1 MENSTMPINWYPGH
15 MAKTKRILTDQIKK
29 TDLVLELCDAR
40 LPHSSRNPVIRQ
52 LAAEKKTVVLLNKAD
67 LADINETEK
76 WLRKIRLDGTSAYA
90 IDSKRLRTKD
100 LIQIIQQAT
109 REAVE
114 KAQARGIRKTVKVM
128 VLGVPNVGKS
138 TLINALRGK
147 GIAQTGDRPGVTK
160 SNQWIR
166 ISPYLE
172 LMDTPGMLWPRLDD
186 QKAARRLCYIGSV
199 KDDIADIYMLAFS
212 LLEEL
217 KSCCP
222 EAVMSR
228 FHLDNIDP
236 EGQDLMDAANITA
249 NKNTIPFDQQK
260 PSVASGVRIGTP
272 AATTRGMKEEQMD
285 VIGKLI
291 VRLID
296 EGEAAVPECKK
307 EVLDLCEQFPLYP
320 GL

>member
-52 LAAEKKTVVLLNKAD
+52 LAAGKKTVVLLNKAD
-67 LADINETEK
+67 LADTNETEK
-76 WLRKIRLDGTSAYA
+76 WLRKIRLDGAAAYA
-90 IDSKRLRTKD
+90 IDSKKLKTKD
-100 LIQIIQQAT
+100 LIQIIQQST

-186 QKAARRLCYIGSV
+186 QKAAKRLCYIGSV
-199 KDDIADIYMLAFS
+199 KDDIADIYMLAVS

-228 FHLDNIDP
+228 FHLDNSDP
-236 EGQDLMDAANITA
+236 EGQDLMDAVC
-249 NKNTIPFDQQK
+249 KGRGWLLKGGEYDYD
-260 PSVASGVRIGTP
+260 R
-272 AATTRGMKEEQMD
+272 AARVVLDEFRG
-285 VIGKLI
+285 GKLGRI
-291 VRLID
+291 TLESAD
-296 EGEAAVPECKK
+296 SEKGEET
-307 EVLDLCEQFPLYP
+307 
-320 GL
+320 

>member
-52 LAAEKKTVVLLNKAD
+52 LAAGKKTVVLLNKAD
-67 LADINETEK
+67 LADTNETEK
-76 WLRKIRLDGTSAYA
+76 WLRKIRLDGAAAYA
-90 IDSKRLRTKD
+90 IDSKRLKTKD
-100 LIQIIQQAT
+100 LIQIIQQST

-186 QKAARRLCYIGSV
+186 QKAAKRLCYIGSV
-199 KDDIADIYMLAFS
+199 KDDIADIYMLAVS

-222 EAVMSR
+222 EAVMNR
-228 FHLDNIDP
+228 FHLDNTDP
-236 EGQDLMDAANITA
+236 EGQDLMDAVC
-249 NKNTIPFDQQK
+249 KGRGWLLKGGEYDYD
-260 PSVASGVRIGTP
+260 R
-272 AATTRGMKEEQMD
+272 AARVVLDEFRG
-285 VIGKLI
+285 GKLGRI
-291 VRLID
+291 TLESAD
-296 EGEAAVPECKK
+296 AEKGEET
-307 EVLDLCEQFPLYP
+307 
-320 GL
+320 

>member
-228 FHLDNIDP
+228 FHLDNTDP
-236 EGQDLMDAANITA
+236 EGQDLMDAVC
-249 NKNTIPFDQQK
+249 KGRGWLLKGGEYDYD
-260 PSVASGVRIGTP
+260 R
-272 AATTRGMKEEQMD
+272 AARVILDEFRG
-285 VIGKLI
+285 GKLGRI
-291 VRLID
+291 TLESAD
-296 EGEAAVPECKK
+296 AEKGKEA
-307 EVLDLCEQFPLYP
+307 
-320 GL
+320 

>member
-67 LADINETEK
+67 LADTNETEK
-76 WLRKIRLDGTSAYA
+76 WLRKIRLDGAAAYA
-90 IDSKRLRTKD
+90 IDSKKLKTKD
-100 LIQIIQQAT
+100 LIQIIQQST

-186 QKAARRLCYIGSV
+186 QKAAKRLCYIGSV
-199 KDDIADIYMLAFS
+199 KDDIADIYMLAVS

-236 EGQDLMDAANITA
+236 EGQDLMDAVC
-249 NKNTIPFDQQK
+249 KGRGWLLKGGEYDYD
-260 PSVASGVRIGTP
+260 R
-272 AATTRGMKEEQMD
+272 AARVILDEFRG
-285 VIGKLI
+285 GKLGRI
-291 VRLID
+291 TLESAD
-296 EGEAAVPECKK
+296 AEKGKEA
-307 EVLDLCEQFPLYP
+307 
-320 GL
+320 

>member
-236 EGQDLMDAANITA
+236 EGQDLMDAVC
-249 NKNTIPFDQQK
+249 KGRGWLLKGGEYDYDR
-260 PSVASGVRIGTP
+260 ASRVILDEF
-272 AATTRGMKEEQMD
+272 RG
-285 VIGKLI
+285 GKLGRI
-291 VRLID
+291 TLESAD
-296 EGEAAVPECKK
+296 AEKGKEA
-307 EVLDLCEQFPLYP
+307 
-320 GL
+320 

>member
-52 LAAEKKTVVLLNKAD
+52 LATEKKTVVLLNKAD

-199 KDDIADIYMLAFS
+199 KDDIADIYMLAVS

-228 FHLDNIDP
+228 FHLDNTDP
-236 EGQDLMDAANITA
+236 EGQDLMDAVC
-249 NKNTIPFDQQK
+249 KGRGWLLKGSEYDYD
-260 PSVASGVRIGTP
+260 R
-272 AATTRGMKEEQMD
+272 AARVILDEFRG
-285 VIGKLI
+285 GKLGR
-291 VRLID
+291 VTLESAD
-296 EGEAAVPECKK
+296 AEKGKEA
-307 EVLDLCEQFPLYP
+307 
-320 GL
+320 

>member
-222 EAVMSR
+222 EAVMST

-236 EGQDLMDAANITA
+236 EGQDLMDAVC
-249 NKNTIPFDQQK
+249 KGRGWLLKGGEYDYD
-260 PSVASGVRIGTP
+260 R
-272 AATTRGMKEEQMD
+272 AARVILDEFRG
-285 VIGKLI
+285 GKLGRI
-291 VRLID
+291 TLESAD
-296 EGEAAVPECKK
+296 AEKGKEA
-307 EVLDLCEQFPLYP
+307 
-320 GL
+320 

>member
-236 EGQDLMDAANITA
+236 EGQDLMDAVC
-249 NKNTIPFDQQK
+249 KGRGWLLKGGEYDYD
-260 PSVASGVRIGTP
+260 R
-272 AATTRGMKEEQMD
+272 AARVILDEFRG
-285 VIGKLI
+285 GKLGRI
-291 VRLID
+291 TLESADAEKGAEI
-296 EGEAAVPECKK
+296 
-307 EVLDLCEQFPLYP
+307 
-320 GL
+320 

>member
-52 LAAEKKTVVLLNKAD
+52 LAAGKKTVVLLNKAD
-67 LADINETEK
+67 LADTNETEK
-76 WLRKIRLDGTSAYA
+76 WLRKIRLDGAAAYA
-90 IDSKRLRTKD
+90 IDSKRLKTKD
-100 LIQIIQQAT
+100 LIQIIQQST

-147 GIAQTGDRPGVTK
+147 GIAQTGDQPGVTK

-186 QKAARRLCYIGSV
+186 QKAAKRLCYIGSV
-199 KDDIADIYMLAFS
+199 KDDIADIYMLAVS

-222 EAVMSR
+222 ETVMNR
-228 FHLDNIDP
+228 FHLDNTDP
-236 EGQDLMDAANITA
+236 EGQDLMDAVC
-249 NKNTIPFDQQK
+249 KGRGWLLKGGEYDYD
-260 PSVASGVRIGTP
+260 R
-272 AATTRGMKEEQMD
+272 AARVVLDEFRG
-285 VIGKLI
+285 GKLGRI
-291 VRLID
+291 TLESADAEKGAEI
-296 EGEAAVPECKK
+296 
-307 EVLDLCEQFPLYP
+307 
-320 GL
+320 